1 MNKRKAA
8 RWVLLAAGLV
18 AIIALTGMNVYSL
31 YTLRDTMVLTEKERT
46 KAQLEDVTQRVR
58 EKIREPFWGFNK
70 LRLERVESQFEKNGN
85 FPEDFKKVLQKAS
98 ESDLFTSIYHTP
110 KRTEPCQ
117 QSEIY
122 KYDPVSGNMITTSGY
137 SDAICDGVGLVRT
150 KAKIQVDD
158 YEYSWN
164 NIVEFDTDRT
174 MNIALINLTDRT
186 IIGFLTFIVDKD
198 YLVNDFIEPLLVKN
212 FGKAEDNGVGVWLHD
227 WVKDKVLATNDPSLE
242 YDYKKIDF
250 RQNFP
255 NFFSNWNIKAHLTGS
270 QAIVAYNASL
280 VKNLIVLGAAVL
292 LLFGALLFMFV
303 TAQRERQLA
312 QRQASFLA
320 NVTHELKTPL
330 AVMQAAGENIADG
343 RVSEGPRLQKYGD
356 HIYNEAVR
364 LKKMI
369 EKLLDVAKVDAG
381 QTLTEPAPFKLHELL
396 DSFIY
401 DNREYIEA
409 KGFKI
414 KTEIPQN
421 LPYVMIDPNSLET
434 ILSNLTENAIK
445 YSSEEKK
452 ITFGLKKA
460 GDKVRLY
467 VSDTGIG
474 IASDDQK
481 YIFDKFYRVEDTLTA
496 TTKGHGLGLSIV
508 KNHVLL
514 NGGTI
519 EVESTPQKGTTFYIT
534 FPSFA
539 DAKTSPEKSVSSG
552 KTSPESQKIEYVG

>member
-1 MNKRKAA
+1 MNKRKAV
-8 RWVLLAAGLV
+8 RWILLAVGLI

-70 LRLERVESQFEKNGN
+70 LRLERIESTLRETGN
-85 FPEDFKKVLQKAS
+85 FPADFKNVLQKAS
-98 ESDLFTSIYHTP
+98 ESELFTSIYYTP
-110 KRTEPCQ
+110 MSVDPCEKNQ
-117 QSEIY
+117 IY
-122 KYDPVSGNMITTSGY
+122 KYDAVNKYMLITRDYPDS
-137 SDAICDGVGLVRT
+137 ICDGVGLVRT

-174 MNIALINLTDRT
+174 MNIALINLTDRE
-186 IIGFLTFIVDKD
+186 IIGFLTFIVDKE
-198 YLVNDFIEPLLVKN
+198 YLVNDFIEPLLVKY
-212 FGKAEDNGVGVWLHD
+212 FGRAEDNGVGVWLHD

-242 YDYKKIDF
+242 FDRQKIDF

-270 QAIVAYNASL
+270 QAIIAYNTSFI
-280 VKNLIVLGAAVL
+280 KNLIVLGAAVL
-292 LLFGALLFMFV
+292 LLFGALLFMFI

-343 RVSEGPRLQKYGD
+343 RVSEGPRLKKYGD
-356 HIYNEAVR
+356 HIYNEAIR

-381 QTLTEPAPFKLHELL
+381 QTLIESAPYRLNELVEE
-396 DSFIY
+396 FIR
-401 DNREYIEA
+401 DNKDYIEA
-409 KGFKI
+409 KGFEIKKKI
-414 KTEIPQN
+414 TER
-421 LPYVMIDPNSLET
+421 LPLTMVDPDSIET

-445 YSSEEKK
+445 YSSDNKE
-452 ITFGLKKA
+452 IIFGVNRK
-460 GDKVRLY
+460 GGKVILH
-467 VSDTGIG
+467 VSDSGVGIPVKE
-474 IASDDQK
+474 QK

-508 KNHVLL
+508 KNHVAL
-514 NGGTI
+514 NGGDI
-519 EVESTPQKGTTFYIT
+519 KVESLPGSGTTFYVS
-534 FPSFA
+534 FPVFA
-539 DAKTSPEKSVSSG
+539 ENEAPGEDYPSIKTKHSERK
-552 KTSPESQKIEYVG
+552 EIEYVG